1 MIRLCFS
8 PVKEDVLALVIVVH
22 PLVLKFHLNN
32 CQKQQNRKQNPAICG
47 SRTHF
52 IVTEAVLINA
62 FNHHHCRAKRAAI
75 GGHDHNL
82 RKQLEGVNQADNQ
95 DKEKRRSQQWQCNS
109 CTVAM
114 VRSPEYK
121 YSFANSPINEIGCPH
136 APHPWILSLANSLL
150 CGRVEH
156 CRAILE
162 KISMDNGIAC
172 ESVDEVT
179 GYCTTGEAFA
189 TCAGFLCHSI
199 REALSPAVLPM
210 TAV

>member
-22 PLVLKFHLNN
+22 PLVLKFHLNH

-62 FNHHHCRAKRAAI
+62 FNHHHCRAKRATI
-75 GGHDHNL
+75 GWSIDLNGSHDVYDEPPGSL
-82 RKQLEGVNQADNQ
+82 QLLPFFDFCSPTDEIYRN
-95 DKEKRRSQQWQCNS
+95 
-109 CTVAM
+109 TVAM
-114 VRSPEYK
+114 IRSPEYK

-199 REALSPAVLPM
+199 REALL
-210 TAV
+210 

>member
-22 PLVLKFHLNN
+22 PLVLKFHLNH

-52 IVTEAVLINA
+52 IVTEAALVNA
-62 FNHHHCRAKRAAI
+62 FNHHHCRAKRATI

-109 CTVAM
+109 CKLFDFAGTVDCRRIVVFLIDSLKARHQH
-114 VRSPEYK
+114 RS
-121 YSFANSPINEIGCPH
+121 A
-136 APHPWILSLANSLL
+136 
-150 CGRVEH
+150 GRW
-156 CRAILE
+156 
-162 KISMDNGIAC
+162 
-172 ESVDEVT
+172 
-179 GYCTTGEAFA
+179 
-189 TCAGFLCHSI
+189 
-199 REALSPAVLPM
+199 
-210 TAV
+210 